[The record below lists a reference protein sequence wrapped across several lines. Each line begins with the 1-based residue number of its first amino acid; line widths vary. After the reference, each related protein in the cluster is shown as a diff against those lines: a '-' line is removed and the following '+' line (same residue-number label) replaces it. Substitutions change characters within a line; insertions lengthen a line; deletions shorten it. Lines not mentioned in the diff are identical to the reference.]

1 MKDARN
7 EVNEAINA
15 GMFGFDAL
23 NCYPFDDMGFPEQ
36 VEKKRLTI
44 FRSVIKKAY
53 DMAMKKLS
61 EPESLY
67 IEEVAENI
75 LSSKMIIS
83 AEELAQIEKEFKAG
97 GRDLKTNPENT

>member
-1 MKDARN
+1 
-7 EVNEAINA
+7 
-15 GMFGFDAL
+15 
-23 NCYPFDDMGFPEQ
+23 MGFPEQ

-67 IEEVAENI
+67 IEEVAESI
-75 LSSKMIIS
+75 LLSKMIVS

-97 GRDLKTNPENT
+97 GRIIKISEEEKSKYVSKTKPENA